1 MTPITRQ
8 ALKSPRTVDMKDIR
22 GANRDLQAQK
32 RLEGRF
38 AIQMLGRMA
47 NVPEVSDSIQKGMR
61 ADYWFNIAK
70 RKMRRMVGLYP
81 AGPTES
87 SKSRDNIPKARPEIS
102 KARPAKSKARPA
114 KGNASPAKS
123 KARPAKS
130 KARPAKSKARNAK
143 SKARPAK
150 SKRFFI
156 VEEVLVKTARS
167 GKNKGKE
174 TVHKKQKAPKSLLYT
189 LGRGG
194 ELIPFLCSDCWTD
207 SR

>member
-1 MTPITRQ
+1 MAPITRQ
-8 ALKSPRTVDMKDIR
+8 ALKSPRIVDMKDTR

-87 SKSRDNIPKARPEIS
+87 SKTRDNIPKARPEIS

-114 KGNASPAKS
+114 KSTARRVKS
-123 KARPAKS
+123 KARSVKS
-130 KARPAKSKARNAK
+130 K
-143 SKARPAK
+143 
-150 SKRFFI
+150 
-156 VEEVLVKTARS
+156 ARS
-167 GKNKGKE
+167 GKNKGKK
-174 TVHKKQKAPKSLLYT
+174 TVNKKAPKSWLYK
-189 LGRGG
+189 LVRGG
-194 ELIPFLCSDCWTD
+194 KNAPVIHRIGNKTVPAKKTPA
-207 SR
+207 